1 MRTALT
7 DLLGIKIPIIQGAM
21 AWISDANLVA
31 AIANAG
37 ATGVIA
43 AGGLTAEQL
52 REEIRKAKALTDKP
66 FGVNIMLM
74 EANKDEIVEVI
85 CQEGVVFATLGGG
98 DPVPYIK
105 PLQAAGIKVLPVV
118 PNVRLAQRMEREGA
132 DAIIVEG
139 MEAGGHIG
147 KITTMALMTQVIPH
161 VNLPVVVAGGIA
173 DGRGV
178 VAALA
183 MGAVGVQMGTRF
195 MVAEECRVHPKA
207 KQMLIEAKDTDSV
220 VTGWT
225 SKYTAR
231 SLKNPLTDKL
241 HQLELAGGATT
252 EQEIKK
258 LILGAGKKGMVGGDI
273 EWGMVMCGQSLNPIT
288 KIEPAKDIIATLIQ
302 QVDQSFANT
311 AAMMA
316 PAS

>member
-7 DLLGIKIPIIQGAM
+7 DLLGIEIPIIQGAM

-31 AIANAG
+31 AMANAG

-52 REEIRKAKALTDKP
+52 RTEIRKAKTLTDKP

-74 EANKDEIVEVI
+74 EPNKDEIVEVI
-85 CQEGVVFATLGGG
+85 CEEGVVFTTLGGG

-105 PLQAAGIKVLPVV
+105 PLQAAGSKVLPVV

-147 KITTMALMTQVIPH
+147 KITTMALMTQVIPQ

-225 SKYTAR
+225 CKYTAR
-231 SLKNPLTDKL
+231 SLRNPLTDKL
-241 HQLELAGGATT
+241 HQLELEGGAAT

-258 LILGAGKKGMVGGDI
+258 LILGAGKKGMVGGDV
-273 EWGMVMCGQSLNPIT
+273 EWGMVMCGQSLSPLT
-288 KIEPAKDIIATLIQ
+288 KTEPAKNIVATIIKE
-302 QVDQSFANT
+302 VEQSFANT
-311 AAMMA
+311 TAIMTS
-316 PAS
+316 AS